1 MAADWP
7 VLKEGDR
14 DSEESNGVL
23 KVQLLLR
30 QRGFSLNADQIFGP
44 ITAARVRDFQKSKSL
59 AVDGI
64 VGSQTWPALII
75 QVKKGSSGDAVRGV
89 QSQFRSL
96 SRDGIFGPKT
106 DERVRQFQDDNGLA
120 VDGIV
125 GPNTWRTLGNG
136 PIVD

>member
-1 MAADWP
+1 MAATWP

-44 ITAARVRDFQKSKSL
+44 ITAGRVRDFQKSKNL

-64 VGSQTWPALII
+64 VGSQTWPALIV
-75 QVKKGSSGDAVRGV
+75 QVKKGSSGDAVRAV

-96 SRDGIFGPKT
+96 SRDGVFGPKT
-106 DERVRQFQDDNGLA
+106 DERVRQFQDDSGLA

>member
-1 MAADWP
+1 MATNWP

-30 QRGFSLNADQIFGP
+30 QRGFSLNADQIYGR
-44 ITAARVRDFQKSKSL
+44 ITAGRVRDFQKSKNL
-59 AVDGI
+59 TVDGV
-64 VGSQTWPALII
+64 VGNQTWPALII
-75 QVKKGSSGDAVRGV
+75 QVKKGSSGDAVRAV

-96 SRDGIFGPKT
+96 TRDGAFGQQT
-106 DERVRQFQDDNGLA
+106 DARVREFQQQHHLQ

-125 GPNTWRTLGNG
+125 GPQTWHALGNG
-136 PIVD
+136 PVVD

>member
-1 MAADWP
+1 MAANWP
-7 VLKEGDR
+7 VLREGDR

-30 QRGFSLNADQIFGP
+30 QRGLSLNADQIYGP
-44 ITAARVRDFQKSKSL
+44 ITASRVRDFQKSKNL
-59 AVDGI
+59 TVDGI
-64 VGSQTWPALII
+64 VGSQTWPALIV
-75 QVKKGSSGDAVRGV
+75 QVKKGSSGDAVRAV

-96 SRDGIFGPKT
+96 NRDGAFGPLT
-106 DERVRQFQDDNGLA
+106 DARVREFQQDHQLR

-125 GPNTWRTLGNG
+125 GPNTWRALGNG